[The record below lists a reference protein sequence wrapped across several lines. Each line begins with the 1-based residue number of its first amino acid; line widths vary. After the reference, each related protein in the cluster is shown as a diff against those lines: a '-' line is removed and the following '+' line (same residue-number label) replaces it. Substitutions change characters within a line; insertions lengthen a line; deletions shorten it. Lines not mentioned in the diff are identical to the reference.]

1 MLRSKPDSMTI
12 LGTVGAESLLGM
24 GDMLIMPPTS
34 AHLQRV
40 HGAYVSEGE
49 IKKVVD
55 HLKAQGK
62 PVFDE
67 SILKPR
73 EEDVEAGGEE
83 DELSDDL
90 YDQALAT
97 VSEMRAVSISM
108 LQRKMRIGYNR
119 AARMIE
125 RMERDGVVGAADGA
139 KPREVLIRQVGEMPG
154 AGAM

>member
-1 MLRSKPDSMTI
+1 MTI
-12 LGTVGAESLLGM
+12 LGQNGAESLLGM

-40 HGAYVSEGE
+40 HGAFVSEVE
-49 IKKVVD
+49 IKHVVD

-67 SILKPR
+67 SILR
-73 EEDVEAGGEE
+73 VRDDELESSAE
-83 DELSDDL
+83 DEGLSDEL
-90 YDQALAT
+90 YDQALA
-97 VSEMRAVSISM
+97 VVGEMRTVSISM

-125 RMERDGVVGAADGA
+125 RMEKEGIVGPADGA
-139 KPREVLIRQVGEMPG
+139 KPREVLIRPVGDMPG
-154 AGAM
+154 AGAA

>member
-1 MLRSKPDSMTI
+1 MIKRNSGET
-12 LGTVGAESLLGM
+12 
-24 GDMLIMPPTS
+24 
-34 AHLQRV
+34 
-40 HGAYVSEGE
+40 E
-49 IKKVVD
+49 IKRAVD

-73 EEDVEAGGEE
+73 EEDVEGGGEE
-83 DELSDDL
+83 DELSDEL

-125 RMERDGVVGAADGA
+125 RMERDGVVGPADGA
-139 KPREVLIRQVGEMPG
+139 KPREVLIRAVGEMG
-154 AGAM
+154 AA